1 MQRTNAGYRVLT
13 REISGEFGEVEEHQ
27 TLEDAIEAGELL
39 VSSGEWDQAEIQH
52 WEDGLFGWGW
62 YRVQEINS
70 ERT

>member
-1 MQRTNAGYRVLT
+1 MDKDK
-13 REISGEFGEVEEHQ
+13 EEHQ